1 MPDGCQFL
9 CPRCNVALKEVRTS
23 GGVLYGCDVC
33 GGRAVTIELLR
44 KRFTPQS
51 INPLWLHAM
60 RGEGAVGLP
69 CPSCRQPMIGVA
81 SPNREE
87 INVDVCQHCHFV
99 WFDAHEVDTLVPR
112 QPEPAPI
119 AAELPQQAREMLALA
134 EVERL
139 SKQAEGSDFD
149 SAAPEESWKQIA
161 AFIGMPVEF
170 DESEEQ
176 RKPWATWLLSAV
188 IICAS
193 VLAFPNLRE
202 VVQRFGLIPAQ
213 ATRLDGLT
221 FVTSFFLHAGI
232 IHLAGNMYFLI
243 AFGHGVENFLRPIR
257 YLALIALAAFIG
269 DLAHIALDP
278 RSHTP
283 CIGASGG
290 IAGVITFYALN
301 FPRLR
306 LAFLMRWGFV
316 WFRWIRLPAWFV
328 FVLWFLFQIIG
339 TLEQKAGMTSVSSAA
354 HLGGAAVGLAAWF
367 VCRKLDDECR
377 ILNDEAM
384 TKSER

>member
-1 MPDGCQFL
+1 MSDNTPFL
-9 CPRCNVALKEVRTS
+9 CPRCKVLLNDVRTS
-23 GGVLYGCDVC
+23 GGVFYGCDVC

-44 KRFTPQS
+44 KRFTPES

-60 RGEGAVGLP
+60 RGEGRVGLP
-69 CPSCRQPMIGVA
+69 CLSCRQPMIGVA
-81 SPNREE
+81 LSDRAEV
-87 INVDVCQHCHFV
+87 NVDVCQHCHFI
-99 WFDAHEVDTLVPR
+99 WFDAHEVDMLVPR
-112 QPEPAPI
+112 HPDPFAP
-119 AAELPQQAREMLALA
+119 ELPQKAREMLAIA

-139 SKQAEGSDFD
+139 SKQAEGPDLD

-161 AFIGMPVEF
+161 AFLGMPVEF
-170 DESEEQ
+170 DAPEEQ
-176 RKPWATWLLSAV
+176 RRPWATWLLSAV

-193 VLAFPNLRE
+193 LVAFSNLRD
-202 VVQRFGLIPAQ
+202 VVQRFGLIPAE
-213 ATRLDGLT
+213 ATRLGGLT

-232 IHLAGNMYFLI
+232 IHLAGNMYFLL
-243 AFGHGVENFLRPIR
+243 AFGHTVENFLRPLR

-278 RSHTP
+278 RSQVP

-301 FPRLR
+301 FPLMR

-316 WFRWIRLPAWFV
+316 WFHWIRLPAWFV

-339 TLEQKAGMTSVSSAA
+339 TLEQKAGMSSVSSAA
-354 HLGGAAVGLAAWF
+354 HLGGAAVGVLAWL
-367 VCRKLDDECR
+367 VWRKR
-377 ILNDEAM
+377 NDQSPMLE
-384 TKSER
+384 

>member
-1 MPDGCQFL
+1 MPDDAPLL
-9 CPRCNVALKEVRTS
+9 CPRCNVPLKEVRTS
-23 GGVLYGCDVC
+23 GGVLYACDGC
-33 GGRAVTIELLR
+33 GGRAVTIELLH
-44 KRFTPQS
+44 KRFTAES

-60 RGEGAVGLP
+60 RGQGRIGLL
-69 CPSCRQPMIGVA
+69 CPSCRQPMIDVA
-81 SPNREE
+81 LSDQAK

-99 WFDAHEVDTLVPR
+99 WFDAHEVDMLVPR
-112 QPEPAPI
+112 QPER
-119 AAELPQQAREMLALA
+119 AASEELPQKAREMLAIA

-161 AFIGMPVEF
+161 GFLGMPVEF
-170 DESEEQ
+170 DAPAEQ

-193 VLAFPNLRE
+193 LLAFSNLRE
-202 VVQRFGLIPAQ
+202 VVQHFGLIPAE
-213 ATRLDGLT
+213 ATRLGGLT
-221 FVTSFFLHAGI
+221 FVTSLFLHAGI
-232 IHLAGNMYFLI
+232 IHLAGNMYFLL
-243 AFGHGVENFLRPIR
+243 AFGHAVENFLRPLR

-278 RSHTP
+278 RSQTP

-301 FPRLR
+301 FPRMR

-316 WFRWIRLPAWFV
+316 WFHWIRLPAWFV
-328 FVLWFLFQIIG
+328 FVLWILFQLIG
-339 TLEQKAGMTSVSSAA
+339 AVEQKAGMSSVSSAA
-354 HLGGAAVGLAAWF
+354 HLGGAAVGILAWLIW
-367 VCRKLDDECR
+367 RKPNEGSRLLE
-377 ILNDEAM
+377 
-384 TKSER
+384 

>member
-1 MPDGCQFL
+1 MPDDAPL
-9 CPRCNVALKEVRTS
+9 VCPRCNVTLKEVRTS
-23 GGVLYGCDVC
+23 GGVLYACDGC
-33 GGRAVTIELLR
+33 GGRAVTIELLH
-44 KRFTPQS
+44 KRFTAES
-51 INPLWLHAM
+51 INPLWQHAM
-60 RGEGAVGLP
+60 RGEGRIGLLY
-69 CPSCRQPMIGVA
+69 PSCRQPMIDVA
-81 SPNREE
+81 LSDQAK
-87 INVDVCQHCHFV
+87 INVDVCHHCHFV

-112 QPEPAPI
+112 QPER
-119 AAELPQQAREMLALA
+119 AASELPQKARETLAIA

-161 AFIGMPVEF
+161 GFLGMPVEF
-170 DESEEQ
+170 DAPAEE
-176 RKPWATWLLSAV
+176 RKPSATWLLSAV

-193 VLAFPNLRE
+193 LLAFLHLRE
-202 VVQRFGLIPAQ
+202 IVQRFGLIPAE
-213 ATRLDGLT
+213 ATRLGGLT

-232 IHLAGNMYFLI
+232 IHLAGNMYFLL
-243 AFGHGVENFLRPIR
+243 AFGHAVENFLRPLR

-301 FPRLR
+301 FPRMR
-306 LAFLMRWGFV
+306 LAFLMRLGLV
-316 WFRWIRLPAWFV
+316 WFHWIRLPAWFV

-339 TLEQKAGMTSVSSAA
+339 TFEQRAGMSSVSSAA
-354 HLGGAAVGLAAWF
+354 HLGGAAVGVLGWL
-367 VCRKLDDECR
+367 VWRKS
-377 ILNDEAM
+377 NDKPRLLE
-384 TKSER
+384 